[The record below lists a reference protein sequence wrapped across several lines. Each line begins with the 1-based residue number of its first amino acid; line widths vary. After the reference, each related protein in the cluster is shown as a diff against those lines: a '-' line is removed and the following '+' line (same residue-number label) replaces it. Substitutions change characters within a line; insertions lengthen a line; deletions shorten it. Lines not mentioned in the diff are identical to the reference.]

1 MISNGGEEFVLILP
15 ESSVEDTCKYA
26 ESLRKEIKNM
36 KTNFRDQQLPS
47 TTLSFGISAYPDHG
61 LDTIELIRIAV
72 KALYIAKEKSR
83 DRVVIG

>member
-1 MISNGGEEFVLILP
+1 MISNGGEEFVLVLP

-61 LDTIELIRIAV
+61 LDTIELIRIAD
-72 KALYIAKEKSR
+72 KALYMAKEKGR

>member
-1 MISNGGEEFVLILP
+1 MLILP

-36 KTNFRDQQLPS
+36 KINFRDQQLPS
-47 TTLSFGISAYPDHG
+47 VTLSFGIAAYPDHG
-61 LDTIELIRIAV
+61 LDTIELIRIAD
-72 KALYIAKEKSR
+72 KALYMAKEKGR

>member
-15 ESSVEDTCKYA
+15 ESSIEDTYKYA

-36 KTNFRDQQLPS
+36 KINFRDQQLPS
-47 TTLSFGISAYPDHG
+47 VTLSFGIAAYPDHG
-61 LDTIELIRIAV
+61 LDTIELIRIAD
-72 KALYIAKEKSR
+72 KALYMAKEKGR

>member
-1 MISNGGEEFVLILP
+1 VLILP

-36 KTNFRDQQLPS
+36 KVNFRDQWLPS
-47 TTLSFGISAYPDHG
+47 ITLSFGISAYPDLG
-61 LDTIELIRIAV
+61 LDTIELIRIAD
-72 KALYIAKEKSR
+72 KALYKAKEAGR